1 MTEKNLLLSGGEK
14 LHKTADI
21 VRGNGAKKM
30 PYSFDEVRRQILP
43 EIRDVALK
51 IEGTE
56 PIKKARGEG
65 VFELTLHPAFLA
77 RTYYPSSLL
86 RKAGLRDV
94 GSKEKFIKPRTS
106 TKRSKNDQLEA
117 TTTIFVA
124 GQPSAIKNLG
134 DILASDKT
142 PEVYKKQFREI
153 ESISIINPLDKIKG
167 ELPEGLGSFSFE
179 VALHADGEE
188 EDVVISF
195 NRFAKSIEAYVDLSR
210 KIRVGGLTFLPV
222 EATSE
227 QLRKL
232 AEFSFLRVARLMPIL
247 RIADPAITRITL
259 KDSLFNLP
267 TEKAIID
274 GERVAIFDGG
284 LGSTDLEQWANEFTY
299 HDTTATAG
307 SLLSHGNEVTSTF
320 LFGRPSS
327 DSPKRPY
334 MGVDHFRVLSPTS
347 GRDPDLFDVL
357 HRVKNALETGRYR
370 FANLSLGPHM
380 PICDDEVH
388 TWTATLDQLSAV
400 YGILITVAVGNDGD
414 VAGANRIQP
423 PGDMVNALAV
433 GSCDSPNAKWK
444 RAEYS
449 CIGPGRSPG
458 LVKPDGV
465 AFGGDEKNP
474 FDVFNPLSN
483 SVVGVAGTSYSS
495 PLALRTAVGTA
506 VSTEHELS
514 TIALK
519 ALMIHQAE
527 TLPRQKKTEVGWG
540 RFKEN
545 PIHILECGPASATI
559 IFNGLLAKGEYRRCP
574 IPFPDLILPGELEIK
589 ATFCISANT
598 DPEHSGNYTRS
609 GMGIS
614 FRPKLGLDIS
624 ETTEFFGIGPMKR
637 ASERELR
644 DSAHKW
650 ETVQHRSRLFK
661 SAAELAGPVFD
672 VEYNSREESKGV
684 PAASAPDIEY
694 ALVVTVHAPDVPNL
708 YSLIRTKYP
717 ILTPVEIRSEIQLA
731 A

>member
-320 LFGRPSS
+320 LS
-327 DSPKRPY
+327 KY
-334 MGVDHFRVLSPTS
+334 
-347 GRDPDLFDVL
+347 
-357 HRVKNALETGRYR
+357 
-370 FANLSLGPHM
+370 NLSLFQ
-380 PICDDEVH
+380 V
-388 TWTATLDQLSAV
+388 
-400 YGILITVAVGNDGD
+400 
-414 VAGANRIQP
+414 
-423 PGDMVNALAV
+423 
-433 GSCDSPNAKWK
+433 
-444 RAEYS
+444 
-449 CIGPGRSPG
+449 
-458 LVKPDGV
+458 
-465 AFGGDEKNP
+465 
-474 FDVFNPLSN
+474 
-483 SVVGVAGTSYSS
+483 
-495 PLALRTAVGTA
+495 
-506 VSTEHELS
+506 HELLHS
-514 TIALK
+514 FCSSQYT
-519 ALMIHQAE
+519 
-527 TLPRQKKTEVGWG
+527 
-540 RFKEN
+540 
-545 PIHILECGPASATI
+545 ILE
-559 IFNGLLAKGEYRRCP
+559 
-574 IPFPDLILPGELEIK
+574 
-589 ATFCISANT
+589 
-598 DPEHSGNYTRS
+598 NY
-609 GMGIS
+609 
-614 FRPKLGLDIS
+614 
-624 ETTEFFGIGPMKR
+624 
-637 ASERELR
+637 
-644 DSAHKW
+644 
-650 ETVQHRSRLFK
+650 
-661 SAAELAGPVFD
+661 
-672 VEYNSREESKGV
+672 
-684 PAASAPDIEY
+684 
-694 ALVVTVHAPDVPNL
+694 
-708 YSLIRTKYP
+708 
-717 ILTPVEIRSEIQLA
+717 
-731 A
+731 